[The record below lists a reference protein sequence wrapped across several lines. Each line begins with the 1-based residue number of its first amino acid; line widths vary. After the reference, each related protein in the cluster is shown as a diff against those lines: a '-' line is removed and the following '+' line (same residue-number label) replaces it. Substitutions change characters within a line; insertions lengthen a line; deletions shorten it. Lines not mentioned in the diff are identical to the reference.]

1 MTLYWM
7 TCLRLIGFELLAR
20 SQGRAA
26 WMSANASE
34 LSALN
39 CNERVSPLA
48 NSMIVAT
55 V

>member
-7 TCLRLIGFELLAR
+7 TCLKLIGCELLAR

-26 WMSANASE
+26 CMSANARE

-48 NSMIVAT
+48 NRMIVVT